1 MKRRGDRRFAEAAD
15 SSIGPTSLGLGF
27 DGFLG
32 LNWFLGSSF
41 RVSGPRLKGFGSNEI
56 YLKKFQVLL
65 HSELVFSHHWA
76 FVAGSNR
83 ECLQFAPWFFK
94 N

>member
-1 MKRRGDRRFAEAAD
+1 MSRLLKRRRLFAEAAD

-27 DGFLG
+27 DGLLG

-41 RVSGPRLKGFGSNEI
+41 RVFGPRLKGFGPIEI
-56 YLKKFQVLL
+56 YFKKFRVLL
-65 HSELVFSHHWA
+65 HLDFAFSYYRP

-83 ECLQFAPWFFK
+83 
-94 N
+94 